1 MLTQKQAIY
10 RMHLTWTRV
19 LAGDWRTGAAAAEP
33 PDSARVYGPEA
44 GTGHQAVPPHRAG
57 QAGILS
63 AVCYVADG
71 GPDVGCDCTLFC
83 VLIHSKSMGCFVF
96 FRGVGFPP
104 NTGPHLESFLFHNL
118 RGHDRRSNISWSL
131 GRGKDSWES
140 RRPKGRNL
148 WLFDGT
154 NKCKDT

>member
-1 MLTQKQAIY
+1 MNSCVGRRLTDRRCCCWTSRQCKSVW
-10 RMHLTWTRV
+10 TWSWDRPSSCATTSSGSSWHFISSLLRSWRGTRCGMWLHPV
-19 LAGDWRTGAAAAEP
+19 LCVNPFKING
-33 PDSARVYGPEA
+33 
-44 GTGHQAVPPHRAG
+44 
-57 QAGILS
+57 
-63 AVCYVADG
+63 
-71 GPDVGCDCTLFC
+71 LF
-83 VLIHSKSMGCFVF
+83 FFF